1 MDKVGGRIMGIDY
14 GSVRIGVA
22 MSDETN
28 TIAFGKEALINDNV
42 CLKKIA
48 DLVRKNDIVRIV
60 LGYPLNLKGIKSE
73 QTLDVERFEVKLK
86 DYLDKNLPGKTVEII
101 LWDERFTSKMAQES
115 LLQSGMKKKKRQ
127 QKSNLDIISSALLL
141 QSYIDSMK

>member
-28 TIAFGKEALINDNV
+28 TIAFGKEALLNDNV
-42 CLKKIA
+42 CFKKIA